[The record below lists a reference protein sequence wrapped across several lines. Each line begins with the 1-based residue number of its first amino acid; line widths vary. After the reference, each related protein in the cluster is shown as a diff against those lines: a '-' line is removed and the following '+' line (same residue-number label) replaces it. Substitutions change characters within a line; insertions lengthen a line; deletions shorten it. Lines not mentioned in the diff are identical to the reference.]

1 MDRWIAD
8 TVPSDKYPL
17 HSRANAGEVMPDP
30 VSPLS
35 SSWALG
41 GPGEWGWRDAYVR
54 AGTFDMH
61 EFDPDRNNNIVVLGG
76 YLYLNMSL
84 TRIYG
89 VRFPGLTPEMVDFQY
104 FGTMPGITPYE
115 EEARPTDESEVH
127 TGRLT
132 QYLTWVMSVDDL
144 PELRADRD
152 QLARLVAQRPDF
164 SQLSLQE
171 VLDHGRSFQPLLR
184 RLFCTHIVVSAASG
198 VGVAVVGQVCAA
210 IGAPELSLT
219 LIAGAGDVDSAAPSW
234 AMWDLSRI
242 VKSSPPLTDVFDAG
256 VDGSLDRIRAL
267 AEAGD
272 ADATE
277 FWKQGRE
284 FLSRFESRGP
294 NEWELRSPTWGTKPE
309 IALTAV
315 DRMRLAP
322 DDDSP
327 QARTDGRVAERQ
339 AATETVRQALA
350 GNDEVAGQFE
360 AALRS
365 ALLFNPGRERTKTNC
380 IKVIH
385 EMRLAA
391 REASQRL
398 VDAGLL
404 DKVEQIF
411 MFTDEE
417 LDDIVALAEGRPIVA
432 IPEPRQTAREREAF
446 YLSLF
451 DLEPP
456 FVTNGAPPPVSEW
469 PARST
474 TGELAGAGTIL
485 SGIPGCAGVARGR
498 ARVVLDP
505 TDPRGLEPGDVLVA
519 PVTDPAWTPL
529 FVPAAAVVVDV
540 GAQITHAVIVSR
552 ELGLPC
558 VVSVTGA
565 TRTIPDGALVEV
577 DGAAG
582 TVTILEV

>member
-1 MDRWIAD
+1 MERWIAD
-8 TVPSDKYPL
+8 SVPSEKYPL

-41 GPGEWGWRDAYVR
+41 GPGEWGWRDAYKR
-54 AGTFDMH
+54 AGTFDMD
-61 EFDPDRNNNIVVLGG
+61 EFDPDRNNNINVLGG

-104 FGTMPGITPYE
+104 FGTMPGITPYA

-127 TGRLT
+127 TGRLA
-132 QYLTWVMSVDDL
+132 QYLAWTMSVEDL

-152 QLARLVAQRPDF
+152 QVARLVASRPD
-164 SQLSLQE
+164 LSELTLQE
-171 VLDHGRSFQPLLR
+171 VIDYGRSFQPLLR
-184 RLFCTHIVVSAASG
+184 RLFCMHIIVSAASG
-198 VGVAVVGQVCAA
+198 VGLAVVGQVCAA
-210 IGAPELSLT
+210 IGKPELALT
-219 LIAGAGDVDSAAPSW
+219 LVAGVGDVDSAAPSW
-234 AMWDLSRI
+234 AMWELSRV
-242 VKSSPPLTDVFDAG
+242 VKRSEALTAAFDAG
-256 VDGSLDRIRAL
+256 VEGLVDRIRAL
-267 AEAGD
+267 QEAGD
-272 ADATE
+272 AQAIE
-277 FWKQGRE
+277 FWKQGGE
-284 FLSRFESRGP
+284 FLERYESRGP
-294 NEWELRSPTWGTKPE
+294 NEWELRSQTWGTKPE
-309 IALTAV
+309 IALAAV

-327 QARTDGRVAERQ
+327 QARTDLRVAEREATT
-339 AATETVRQALA
+339 AAVRQALA
-350 GNDEVAGQFE
+350 GDAEVAGQFD

-380 IKVIH
+380 IKVVH

-391 REASQRL
+391 REAGQRL

-404 DKVEQIF
+404 DTVDQLF
-411 MFTDEE
+411 MFTDDE
-417 LDDIVALAEGRPIVA
+417 LDDLVALAAGRPIVA
-432 IPEPRQTAREREAF
+432 IPEPRQTARDREA
-446 YLSLF
+446 YYESLF

-456 FVTNGAPPPVSEW
+456 FVTHGAPPPVGEW
-469 PARST
+469 PKRST
-474 TGELAGAGTIL
+474 SGTLAEPGTTLTGIAGC
-485 SGIPGCAGVARGR
+485 PGVARGR

-519 PVTDPAWTPL
+519 PITDPSWTPL

-577 DGAAG
+577 DGTVG